1 MHSSV
6 NYFFTH
12 CCTYASLAAFK
23 QQHRVVLDDPLS
35 SIVTCYIVG
44 LHPHDD
50 PYIDL
55 LTNGIELLLDGILYL
70 AAVVVGISGTTVLY
84 FSIGSLSCY
93 VFAYIFRYR
102 E

>member
-12 CCTYASLAAFK
+12 CCTYASNTAFK
-23 QQHRVVLDDPLS
+23 QQHRVVLDDSPS

-44 LHPHDD
+44 LTHSHNDRS
-50 PYIDL
+50 IDL
-55 LTNGIELLLDGILYL
+55 LSNRIELLLDGILYL

-84 FSIGSLSCY
+84 LGLCRLSCY
-93 VFAYIFRYR
+93 VFLIG
-102 E
+102 